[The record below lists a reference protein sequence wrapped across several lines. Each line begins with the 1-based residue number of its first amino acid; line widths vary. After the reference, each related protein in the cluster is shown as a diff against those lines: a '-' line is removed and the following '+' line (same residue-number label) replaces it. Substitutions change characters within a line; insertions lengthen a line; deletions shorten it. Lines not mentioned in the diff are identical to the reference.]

1 MVSTYTLEKG
11 DEQGSDMIKGMQL
24 RLWHLQQSQ
33 SFSAACEKIS
43 SKKSPRYHGNILITI
58 CLAFSMP

>member
-33 SFSAACEKIS
+33 SFSAACEKFPP
-43 SKKSPRYHGNILITI
+43 KSLQDTMVIY
-58 CLAFSMP
+58 